1 MDSVVEL
8 AKRAGNN
15 AIAKNPLVAN
25 IDITTHASDW
35 LWAVFSVMLLSA
47 LVLFG
52 LSFTR
57 PVGQRAFHELAAAI
71 CFTASVA
78 YFAMASDLGATAVPV
93 EYIRGGTLG
102 QNWVDVGVD
111 NPTRS
116 IWYARYIDWT
126 ITTPLLLL
134 ELAFTTGLPL
144 SQIFILIFFDLVMI
158 ITGLIGAL
166 VPSIYKWGFFAF
178 GCAALVAIWVILLG
192 PGRASAARLGSD
204 FHKAYMTSTIILSTL
219 WLLYP
224 IAWGVA
230 DGGNVITPTSEMVF
244 YGVLDLFAKPVY
256 CFIHV
261 FAISKL
267 DYARLGMTSGKYSDG
282 AAPLLNEKSGH
293 YSVADTPRASMAPSA
308 ASPTTAGVNNGTPA
322 WTPSTARNPAADH
335 HTNHVVET
343 A

>member
-1 MDSVVEL
+1 MSDALVSL
-8 AKRAGNN
+8 FKRANN
-15 AIAKNPLVAN
+15 ALDKNPTVAN

-35 LWAVFSVMLLSA
+35 LWAVFCIMMLSA
-47 LVLFG
+47 IVLFALG
-52 LSFTR
+52 FRR

-71 CFTASVA
+71 CFTASIA
-78 YFAMASDLGATAVPV
+78 YFAMASDLGATAVEV
-93 EYIRGGTLG
+93 EYIRGGSLG
-102 QNWVDVGVD
+102 QNWVNVGVP

-144 SQIFILIFFDLVMI
+144 SQIFILIFFDILMI

-178 GCAALVAIWVILLG
+178 GCAALVVIWYMLLV

-204 FHKAYMTSTIILSTL
+204 FNKTYLTSTVILSTL

-224 IAWGVA
+224 IAWGVC

-256 CFIHV
+256 CFVHV
-261 FAISKL
+261 LSVEKL
-267 DYARLGMTSGKYSDG
+267 DYNRLGFSSGKISDG
-282 AAPLLNEKSGH
+282 ANEGLLTEKSA
-293 YSVADTPRASMAPSA
+293 YSTGNTPRASMAPSA
-308 ASPTTAGVNNGTPA
+308 HPANTAAGNTTV
-322 WTPSTARNPAADH
+322 PSTDPAFH
-335 HTNHVVET
+335 HQPHTVTREAV
-343 A
+343 

>member
-1 MDSVVEL
+1 MDSVVSL
-8 AKRAGNN
+8 AKRANDVLN
-15 AIAKNPLVAN
+15 ENPLVAN

-35 LWAVFSVMLLSA
+35 LWAVFAVMLLSA

-57 PVGQRAFHELAAAI
+57 PIGQRAFHELAAAI

-78 YFAMASDLGATAVPV
+78 YFAMASDLGATAVQV

-102 QNWVDVGVD
+102 QNWVDVGVN

-144 SQIFILIFFDLVMI
+144 SQIFILIFFDIVMI

-166 VPSIYKWGFFAF
+166 VPSVYKWGFFAF
-178 GCAALVAIWVILLG
+178 GCAALVAIWFVLLG
-192 PGRASAARLGSD
+192 PGRTSAARLGSD
-204 FHKAYMTSTIILSTL
+204 FHAAYMTSTIILSTL

-224 IAWGVA
+224 IAWGLA
-230 DGGNVITPTSEMVF
+230 DGGNVITPTGEMVF
-244 YGVLDLFAKPVY
+244 YGVLDLLAKPVY

-261 FAISKL
+261 FAISRL
-267 DYARLGMTSGKYSDG
+267 DYNRLGFTSGKYSDG
-282 AAPLLNEKSGH
+282 ADPFLNEKNGMH
-293 YSVADTPRASMAPSA
+293 SVADTPRASMAPSA
-308 ASPTTAGVNNGTPA
+308 AAPSTTANNGTPA
-322 WTPSTARNPAADH
+322 WTPSTARSGLAADH